1 MSLFL
6 FMLRGWP
13 SWQVA
18 VSVWFHSSSPFPC
31 PAVLTEAAFYFCA
44 YEFAI
49 KSVNSPWCQV
59 FDEDDAKVGA
69 IGHQLCTSCEHATL
83 EGPQITSCLSDDS
96 DICVNHNQDFSEFGS
111 KAKYLKVLS
120 LGTSQGQ
127 SERYI
132 GVLVTLFKS
141 LYFACSKLAFCKWGL
156 FLSIRHFPSLPLF
169 SQNHSIP
176 MKLIWIQVF

>member
-1 MSLFL
+1 MTRGCICMILQPSL
-6 FMLRGWP
+6 
-13 SWQVA
+13 
-18 VSVWFHSSSPFPC
+18 FPC
-31 PAVLTEAAFYFCA
+31 PAVLIEAAFYFCA

-69 IGHQLCTSCEHATL
+69 IGHQLCTSCKHTTL
-83 EGPQITSCLSDDS
+83 EGPQITSCLSDNS
-96 DICVNHNQDFSEFGS
+96 NICMNHNQDFSEFGS

-120 LGTSQGQ
+120 FGTSQGQ

-141 LYFACSKLAFCKWGL
+141 LYIASSKLAL
-156 FLSIRHFPSLPLF
+156 FLSIHHYPSLPFFL
-169 SQNHSIP
+169 QNHSIP
-176 MKLIWIQVF
+176 IKLI